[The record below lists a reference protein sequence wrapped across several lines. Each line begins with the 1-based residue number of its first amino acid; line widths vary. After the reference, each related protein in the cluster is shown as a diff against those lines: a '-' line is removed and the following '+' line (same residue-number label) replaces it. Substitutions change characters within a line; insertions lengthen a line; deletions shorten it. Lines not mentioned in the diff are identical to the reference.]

1 MVAPSQVRIY
11 KAEEIDL
18 DDLAAKAQA
27 ILQKKPFVWQLEI
40 AEAVLR
46 GEDVIVDVGTGSG
59 KTLCFALPLL
69 KDETDIVLVVSPLTA
84 LMVDQVRTFIQVKN
98 KPLTYTQQA
107 KEAQVATVA
116 VCAETMALAGAD
128 NLYKV
133 AFLHIGFQTALTL
146 KAGNMNRKVSSDCCL
161 TGDSHFGCLSNYHPF
176 KGGI

>member
-1 MVAPSQVRIY
+1 MVAPSRVHIY
-11 KAEEIDL
+11 NAEEIDL
-18 DDLAAKAQA
+18 NHLAAKAQA

-46 GEDVIVDVGTGSG
+46 GKDVIVDVGTGSG

-69 KDETDIVLVVSPLTA
+69 KDETDMVLVVSPLTA
-84 LMVDQVRTFIQVKN
+84 LMVDQVRTFIQVEN
-98 KPLTYTQQA
+98 EQLTYTRQA

-133 AFLHIGFQTALTL
+133 AFLCIGFRAATDTTI
-146 KAGNMNRKVSSDCCL
+146 RKYYPGSFVRL
-161 TGDSHFGCLSNYHPF
+161 LSHRR
-176 KGGI
+176 